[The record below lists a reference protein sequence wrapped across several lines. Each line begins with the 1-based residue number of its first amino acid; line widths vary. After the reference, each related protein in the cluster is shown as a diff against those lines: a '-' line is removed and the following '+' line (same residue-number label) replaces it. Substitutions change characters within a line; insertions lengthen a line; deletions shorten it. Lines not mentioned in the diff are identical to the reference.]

1 MEELRN
7 FQAYCVENGPAG
19 PNRRVIMAEFCLKA
33 IAEASEFFF
42 RNISNELYLQRS
54 IAEETLKK
62 LQQEIKE
69 MKDEQRSKNDFYENK
84 LRNVETEKAEISA
97 KEQSVKENLTQIIKE
112 REQFEN
118 EMKERIDTMKKD
130 FHRQL
135 EESRNKVSQTEE
147 QQKEIHRQR
156 MAAESEFDK
165 QKALLEQKLEF
176 FEKSLE
182 EA

>member
-1 MEELRN
+1 
-7 FQAYCVENGPAG
+7 
-19 PNRRVIMAEFCLKA
+19 MAEFCLKA

-118 EMKERIDTMKKD
+118 EMNERIDTMKKD

-135 EESRNKVSQTEE
+135 EESRNKVS
-147 QQKEIHRQR
+147 
-156 MAAESEFDK
+156 
-165 QKALLEQKLEF
+165 
-176 FEKSLE
+176 
-182 EA
+182 